1 MLSKYCSNIV
11 DKYDIEMGGVNK
23 LFPNLGNKSK
33 YILHYRNRQQY
44 LLLRMKLVDVH
55 RILEFK
61 QKKHTDFNKDKT
73 KNAVSSLEKYFQKL
87 MNNSAYGKAI
97 ENLKEK
103 VKVGLVNNAKNYK
116 KMQAN
121 QVLFHKRYLVQIL
134 LLFMKFNQC

>member
-121 QVLFHKRYLVQIL
+121 QVLFRKRYLVQIL

>member
-11 DKYDIEMGGVNK
+11 DKYDIEMGSVNK

-44 LLLRMKLVDVH
+44 FLFRMKLVDVH

-61 QKKHTDFNKDKT
+61 QKKHTDFNIDKT
-73 KNAVSSLEKYFQKL
+73 KNAVTSFEKYFSKL

-116 KMQAN
+116 KCKQTK
-121 QVLFHKRYLVQIL
+121 FCFTKDIYWKFCCYL
-134 LLFMKFNQC
+134 

>member
-73 KNAVSSLEKYFQKL
+73 KNAVSNLEKYFQKL

-103 VKVGLVNNAKNYK
+103 VKVGLVNHAKNYK

>member
-103 VKVGLVNNAKNYK
+103 SKS
-116 KMQAN
+116 
-121 QVLFHKRYLVQIL
+121 RIS
-134 LLFMKFNQC
+134 